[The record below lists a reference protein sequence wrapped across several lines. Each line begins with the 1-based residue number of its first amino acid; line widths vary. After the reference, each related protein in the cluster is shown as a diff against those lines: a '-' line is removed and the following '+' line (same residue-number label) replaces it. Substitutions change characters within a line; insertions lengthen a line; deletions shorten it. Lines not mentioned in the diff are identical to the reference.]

1 MAHYNNADFEEL
13 YRAESTRTK
22 ALTPKSPKWE
32 DVVHFVILPNYKED
46 LPILRLAIDS
56 VARSKIARTQI
67 CLVLAMEEREE
78 GSRGKADTLIQE
90 FESSFRGCLATYHPV
105 DLPGDVPGKSANTK
119 WAARRVLEEIMP
131 SQGLSIMNCVFTV
144 GDADSQFHDEY
155 FAALTYHYIFAG
167 APDGK
172 TPTRFHTIWQPPIV
186 HYKNYHTQPLLVR
199 LSSYIT
205 TCHELGNG
213 ASPRAVRVPYSTYSI
228 SANLANAVGGWD
240 PDFISE
246 DWHMFLKCFFATGG
260 QARIFPIFLPV
271 MNYAVQDD
279 NCWKTMKARFVQA
292 KRHALGFSELV
303 YFNEQ
308 FPRIFRLLQ
317 TRREKVEFSYK
328 AVFLWVKLLMIH
340 VIMGTFVFI
349 APMNA
354 LLITYFVKH
363 DRPQDLNLNSWA
375 FLVNCVGQTAGIL
388 APSFSFISAVE
399 IYYSLQHK
407 IDGHD
412 DPNLPIWW
420 RWKPLHMVLVI
431 VQSGFMVPVLFMA
444 MASEWIA
451 AVKCVRTHKFRYIVA
466 SKPTLAPTNS
476 STNQNGES
484 KHEASP

>member
-1 MAHYNNADFEEL
+1 M
-13 YRAESTRTK
+13 
-22 ALTPKSPKWE
+22 
-32 DVVHFVILPNYKED
+32 
-46 LPILRLAIDS
+46 
-56 VARSKIARTQI
+56 
-67 CLVLAMEEREE
+67 
-78 GSRGKADTLIQE
+78 
-90 FESSFRGCLATYHPV
+90 
-105 DLPGDVPGKSANTK
+105 
-119 WAARRVLEEIMP
+119 
-131 SQGLSIMNCVFTV
+131 
-144 GDADSQFHDEY
+144 
-155 FAALTYHYIFAG
+155 
-167 APDGK
+167 
-172 TPTRFHTIWQPPIV
+172 
-186 HYKNYHTQPLLVR
+186 
-199 LSSYIT
+199 
-205 TCHELGNG
+205 
-213 ASPRAVRVPYSTYSI
+213 
-228 SANLANAVGGWD
+228 
-240 PDFISE
+240 
-246 DWHMFLKCFFATGG
+246 
-260 QARIFPIFLPV
+260 
-271 MNYAVQDD
+271 
-279 NCWKTMKARFVQA
+279 QA